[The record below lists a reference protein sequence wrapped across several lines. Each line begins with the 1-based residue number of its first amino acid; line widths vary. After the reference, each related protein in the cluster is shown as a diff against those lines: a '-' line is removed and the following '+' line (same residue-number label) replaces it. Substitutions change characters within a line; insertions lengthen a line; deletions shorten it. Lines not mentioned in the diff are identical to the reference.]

1 MALYYK
7 NILLQL
13 KIVTEKL
20 KQVENGDL
28 STQIMVLPD
37 NEFSYVFEQFNRMVT
52 RIRQLLDTT
61 IKEQELRNQAEMRQ
75 LQLQI
80 QPHFLYNSLSYIVTV
95 AGKPQAVTEMAAHL
109 AKYYRY
115 CTQNKSMATIGE
127 EIAYAE
133 SYLAIMAMRKKIE
146 YKIDV
151 LKTLHQMKII
161 TLIVQPIIE
170 NAIEHGI
177 EERENAKYIFVK
189 MYQLG
194 NGMVK
199 VEISDDGDGMS
210 EDAIEHLMERIQ
222 KKKRDENE
230 SIGLWNVNQRLVNY
244 YGDTAALKFGRS
256 IWGGLCVSFTFM
268 PGGEKNDSINS

>member
-1 MALYYK
+1 
-7 NILLQL
+7 
-13 KIVTEKL
+13 
-20 KQVENGDL
+20 
-28 STQIMVLPD
+28 
-37 NEFSYVFEQFNRMVT
+37 
-52 RIRQLLDTT
+52 
-61 IKEQELRNQAEMRQ
+61 
-75 LQLQI
+75 
-80 QPHFLYNSLSYIVTV
+80 
-95 AGKPQAVTEMAAHL
+95 MAAHL